1 MVNIMENS
9 NKRKPYILIDKN
21 KTKAILIFL
30 ICLLFFGLVTAL
42 IGKPMIDF
50 VSEPEKFRLWVG
62 SRGFIGKIV
71 FVAMVFFQ
79 VVFAV
84 IPGEPF
90 EIGGGYAFGALTG
103 TILCEIGIVL
113 GTMTIFFLVR
123 KFGVKLVKLFFS
135 NKEIHSLK
143 FLKKEKKRDILI
155 LLIFI
160 IPGTPKDL
168 LSYFIGLTDIK
179 ASRWLWITVITRL
192 PSVVTSTVGGNALGT
207 EKYILAIIVF
217 SATLLISAFGFG
229 VYKLITTIKS
239 KKNEN

>member
-1 MVNIMENS
+1 MENF
-9 NKRKPYILIDKN
+9 NKKRPYILIDKN
-21 KTKAILIFL
+21 KTKGILIVL
-30 ICLLFFGLVTAL
+30 ISLLFFGIVTILV
-42 IGKPMIDF
+42 GKPMIDF
-50 VSEPEKFRLWVG
+50 VSEPEKFRFWVE
-62 SRGFIGKIV
+62 SHGFISKIA
-71 FVAMVFFQ
+71 FIIMVFFQ

-90 EIGGGYAFGALTG
+90 EIGGGYAFGAIEG

-123 KFGVKLVKLFFS
+123 KFGIKLVNLFFS
-135 NKEIHSLK
+135 NREIHSLK
-143 FLKKEKKRDILI
+143 FLKKDKKRDILI

-179 ASRWLWITVITRL
+179 ASRWLWITIITRL
-192 PSVVTSTVGGNALGT
+192 PSVITSTVGGNALGT

-217 SATLLISAFGFG
+217 SVTLFISGLGFG
-229 VYKLITTIKS
+229 IYKLVTIIKS
-239 KKNEN
+239 KKIDN